1 MRNILVGALA
11 FAVVAC
17 GGSGSDELIP
27 PEPYEIGHYQIPA
40 GVSLPDDVEIYGRGG
55 QTLNGATQ
63 VSLTFATKMTTEEL
77 LAFFAV
83 KNMRLSKVED
93 DTYELY
99 KGKLANDAD
108 LQLQYTKE
116 PSGPVGVTLYT
127 LTVGSVVADIP
138 VTTGES
144 T

>member
-1 MRNILVGALA
+1 MRYFLAGALV
-11 FAVVAC
+11 FALAAC
-17 GGSGSDELIP
+17 GGPGSDELIP

-40 GVSLPDDVEIYGRGG
+40 GVSRGG
-55 QTLNGATQ
+55 QTLNGASQ

-77 LAFFAV
+77 LAFFAE
-83 KNMRLSKVED
+83 KNMRLSKEED
-93 DTYELY
+93 DVYELY

-127 LTVGSVVADIP
+127 LTVGSAVADIP
-138 VTTGES
+138 VTSGES